1 MDLEIVNIKTWENIK
16 LHIDVYEFKHILI
29 TGISGIGKTT
39 ILDCIYFALTG
50 GYLTNKWSL
59 RHKRKPGRVIMYLKS
74 LGMTVTRT
82 LNPKSLQ
89 VTMDNGVISNGDEA
103 QEYITT
109 HLDGGVFKYIGYLRQ
124 KSTYSYF
131 ISMTPK
137 DRMNFFEN
145 VIFKEIDVDTTKTAI
160 KEAIDVAK
168 AEYIVLDMQMAKLDA
183 RNIEP
188 RVTEKEIESM
198 KKYIDFLISSKKT
211 LDESVNNV
219 NILESKAQDL
229 QIIQYE
235 LSKEAV
241 ELKHRQGI
249 IDTFVK
255 QFTSSKLSMYQKKV
269 KEYEDTE
276 VFYKKF
282 QDIYKRHRVNKY
294 DLEKKMEINLD
305 ELNEEIMSQ
314 QHMMSVY
321 NDYLRIEKQIKD
333 LRFNPT
339 MYTELLDKYNNAC
352 LIYNNCPNCNVLLGA
367 NMNGIFTVTGNERPY
382 TNDQLVQLKN
392 SLTETESRKQKHIIL
407 KGILTD
413 LENKLHFPIWTD
425 DELEVKMAL
434 KREQEEYHIE
444 YDKLTKLKMLTPD
457 YPRISKNEYN
467 VMKDDLTLYTNY
479 TTERTFVQEQLNT
492 IMSKLD
498 KVNDKIATITKD
510 LELSAIQFE
519 QFSMLVSSLEKKQEK
534 LDNLQATYEYQCV
547 YYDYMEKKQVYDDY
561 VKFQKIFNETRT
573 QVIMYTLES
582 INTIIKKYSDGFFEN
597 YHLQFSFY
605 VNDKDCID
613 IHIQYE
619 NANPADLSILSGG
632 EYDRIVLGVVLA
644 FGEFYKLPVLLLDEI
659 TSSLDL
665 HTLQYI
671 MTHITKCYP
680 DNQAVIYV
688 GHQMISENFDHLIDL
703 EQIN

>member
-16 LHIDVYEFKHILI
+16 LHIDVNEFKHILI

-39 ILDCIYFALTG
+39 ILDCIYFTLTG
-50 GYLTNKWSL
+50 AYLTNRWSL
-59 RHKRKPGRVIMYLKS
+59 RHKRKPGCVTMYLKS
-74 LGMTVTRT
+74 IGMTITRT

-89 VTMDNGVISNGDEA
+89 VTMDNGVTSNGDEA

-109 HLDGGVFKYIGYLRQ
+109 HFDGGVFRYIGYLRQ

-145 VIFKEIDVDTTKTAI
+145 VIFKEVDVDTSKTAI

-168 AEYIVLDMQMAKLDA
+168 AEYVVLDMQMAKLDA

-188 RVTEKEIESM
+188 RVTEKEIEST

-219 NILESKAQDL
+219 NILESKIQDL

-241 ELKHRQGI
+241 ELKHRQGV

-255 QFTSSKLSMYQKKV
+255 QFTSSKLGMYQKKV

-282 QDIYKRHRVNKY
+282 QDIYKKQFANRYNM
-294 DLEKKMEINLD
+294 EKKINLD

-321 NDYLRIEKQIKD
+321 KDYLRIEKQIKD
-333 LRFNPT
+333 LRYNPT
-339 MYTELLDKYNNAC
+339 MHSELLDKYNNAC
-352 LIYNNCPNCNVLLGA
+352 LVYNNCPNCDVPLGA
-367 NMNGIFTVTGNERPY
+367 NMNGIFVVKGDERPY
-382 TNDQLVQLKN
+382 TNDQLIQLKN

-425 DELEVKMAL
+425 DELEAKMVL
-434 KREQEEYHIE
+434 KREHEEYHTE
-444 YDKLTKLKMLTPD
+444 YDKLTKLKMLTPAS
-457 YPRISKNEYN
+457 PRISKNEYN
-467 VMKDDLTLYTNY
+467 VMKNDLTLYTNY
-479 TTERTFVQEQLNT
+479 TTERTFLQEQLNT
-492 IMSKLD
+492 VKSKLD
-498 KVNDKIATITKD
+498 RVNDKIRIITAD
-510 LELSAIQFE
+510 LENSAIQFA
-519 QFSMLVSSLEKKQEK
+519 QLSVLVSNLEKEQKTLE
-534 LDNLQATYEYQCV
+534 NLQAIHKYQCV
-547 YYDYMEKKQVYDDY
+547 YYEYMEKKQVYDDY

-582 INTIIKKYSDGFFEN
+582 INTIIKKYIDGFFEN
-597 YHLQFSFY
+597 YHLQFSFF
-605 VNDKDCID
+605 VNEKDCID

-644 FGEFYKLPVLLLDEI
+644 FGEFYKLPILLLDEI

-671 MTHITKCYP
+671 MNHITKCYP
-680 DNQAVIYV
+680 ENQAVIYV

-703 EQIN
+703 EQINQ